1 MAEIHC
7 NAAAEMSASPRVLW
21 HSPQTAA
28 RMYLSRMARRGDGER
43 GEGADYSGCTSP
55 GSFLGLGLG
64 QTLNSVRAK
73 T

>member
-1 MAEIHC
+1 MAF
-7 NAAAEMSASPRVLW
+7 AAKGCENVSKPNV
-21 HSPQTAA
+21 Q
-28 RMYLSRMARRGDGER
+28 RGG
-43 GEGADYSGCTSP
+43 GGGGVVDYSGCTSP